1 MMPPLNVEIH
11 ATLMIRDP
19 YSQADTVPIS
29 QYSVKSPRCQL
40 LNNCISWSKAEKG
53 ELIQQPIGSSA
64 EMVEEM

>member
-1 MMPPLNVEIH
+1 MTAPLNVEIH

-19 YSQADTVPIS
+19 YSQVDTVPIS
-29 QYSVKSPRCQL
+29 QFLVKSPRCRL